1 MTCIDEC
8 VGQHFHT
15 SYVLQSDS
23 TTTVDMCRPLTYYV
37 NPDSEQMLELGTI
50 EYPFKDIN
58 LVLVELQ
65 NQHQHT
71 DRVIDIYVMEETD
84 SYMTVDLM
92 KIVNI
97 TQVNIDTYTDHSSDD
112 PKHANLRLTENIGEI
127 RTMKS
132 LLNIIQNTTLS
143 DIDTSRMSEHEIV
156 ELTQQS
162 FVIFHVHSSSLTFNH
177 IDVHSEFELS
187 NIEVVFVY
195 TSYCFYK
202 TQGFYNMY
210 LDVKGQTYLNTFASV
225 NIYADNITLNMTQ
238 STGGFFYDSAC
249 NFEGDLNLANHVYK
263 NIYTFTDS
271 DIPLKKGAVVSKG
284 NCNFTVSNITIQ
296 VAVGSSFPE
305 AVLGTS
311 ASSR

>member
-15 SYVLQSDS
+15 SYVLQSDP
-23 TTTVDMCRPLTYYV
+23 TLTVDMCRPLSYYV

-71 DRVIDIYVMEETD
+71 DRVIDIYVIEETD
-84 SYMTVDLM
+84 NYMTVDLM

-97 TQVNIDTYTDHSSDD
+97 TQVIIDTYTDHSSDD

-127 RTMKS
+127 RTVKS
-132 LLNIIQNTTLS
+132 LLNIIQNTTLNE
-143 DIDTSRMSEHEIV
+143 IDTSRMSEHEII

-195 TSYCFYK
+195 TSYCFHK

-210 LDVKGQTYLNTFASV
+210 LDVKGQGYRNTYASV
-225 NIYADNITLNMTQ
+225 NVHSENITLNMTQ
-238 STGGFFYDSAC
+238 SAGGFFYESAC
-249 NFEGDLNLANHVYK
+249 NFEGDLNLANHLYK

-271 DIPLKKGAVVSKG
+271 DNPLKTGAIVING
-284 NCNFTVSNITIQ
+284 NSNFTVSNITIQ
-296 VAVGSSFPE
+296 VTIHSSLQQV
-305 AVLGTS
+305 VLGS
-311 ASSR
+311 LGDPR